1 METKKSTK
9 DTTQSIISIDDVSF
23 WYGNRQVLYNISMVL
38 KRQSITAYIGPS
50 GCGKTTLLRLMNR
63 MNDIIPST
71 RMTGTI
77 RLEGENIYS
86 RSIDVPQLRRRV
98 GMVLENPNPF
108 PKSIYENVAY
118 GPRIKGERNTEVLDA
133 IVEQCLR
140 RAVLWNDVQNHLKKS
155 ALNLSAGQK
164 QRLCIARAIAVA
176 PEVLLMDEP
185 CSSLDP
191 IATASIEE
199 LMLDLKTDYT
209 IVMITHNMQ
218 QAARVSDFTAFM
230 LDGQLLEKGVTND
243 LFTTPKDRRTED
255 YITGRAG

>member
-98 GMVLENPNPF
+98 CMVL
-108 PKSIYENVAY
+108 
-118 GPRIKGERNTEVLDA
+118 
-133 IVEQCLR
+133 
-140 RAVLWNDVQNHLKKS
+140 
-155 ALNLSAGQK
+155 
-164 QRLCIARAIAVA
+164 
-176 PEVLLMDEP
+176 
-185 CSSLDP
+185 
-191 IATASIEE
+191 
-199 LMLDLKTDYT
+199 
-209 IVMITHNMQ
+209 
-218 QAARVSDFTAFM
+218 
-230 LDGQLLEKGVTND
+230 
-243 LFTTPKDRRTED
+243 
-255 YITGRAG
+255 